1 MDCFVASLLAMT
13 EQTNMPQRAFKTAAI
28 AFLFAYPLADAT
40 AADTPLPDAIAA
52 PGETVVLKTHA
63 VGQQYYQ
70 CKPGADGK
78 LAWTFV
84 EPGATLTADSKVVGR
99 HGGGP
104 SWQLTDGSGVTAQA
118 VASAPGAKANDV
130 AWLKLEVTSHKGSGQ
145 LDKVTTVQRINTVG
159 GVLKGACD
167 RENAG
172 EGMPYAAD
180 YVFLR
185 KP

>member
-1 MDCFVASLLAMT
+1 MPMQASRKIALASLLLLGLPAG
-13 EQTNMPQRAFKTAAI
+13 A
-28 AFLFAYPLADAT
+28 LAD
-40 AADTPLPDAIAA
+40 DKPLPEAIAA

-99 HGGGP
+99 HGAGP
-104 SWQLTDGSGVTAQA
+104 SWELTDGSGVSANA
-118 VASAPGAKANDV
+118 VGNAPGAGANDI

-145 LDKVTTVQRINTVG
+145 LDNVTTVQRINTVG

-180 YVFLR
+180 YIFLR
-185 KP
+185 KS